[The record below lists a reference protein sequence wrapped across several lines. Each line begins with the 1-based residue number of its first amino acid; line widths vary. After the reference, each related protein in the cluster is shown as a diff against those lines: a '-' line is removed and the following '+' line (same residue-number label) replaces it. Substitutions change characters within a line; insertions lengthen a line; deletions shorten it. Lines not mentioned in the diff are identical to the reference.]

1 MKKFIKVVALS
12 LLALQV
18 LPILASC
25 KNDPAGNGNETT
37 TDDVAVT
44 TPSDTNG
51 DVSGN
56 TDSEGVRLTE
66 DGKLKYTVIK
76 YAPEPDSETFE
87 AIKKLRDKIKELTG
101 EMPTLKPDYSSES
114 KPADPNTYEILVGE
128 TNYSQSAEVLAN
140 LNYGDYK
147 ITTVGNKIV
156 IAAYSANE
164 IARAV
169 NYFTGTMLRE
179 TDEDGNMKLEVR
191 DFEYKANRYISN
203 VTINGVDLKEYS
215 IVYST
220 VGTTDDYNLANAKL
234 LRQAFSEKAGYIL
247 PIIKDT
253 DKCDTAKKILVGTTF
268 NGNAQSS
275 AVPSV
280 ETLSYKFA
288 TVGTD
293 FYIMG
298 GGLLSN
304 QIAVTEFISKY
315 FYVRPSDGK
324 VNITDS
330 EGTFRK
336 VTSCPKTEGAEFRVM
351 TYNIMAQWTNWGGDY
366 MPVEQRYEAFKAV
379 IDVYSPDVV
388 GLQEVSEQWSTK
400 ILNELG
406 DEYAYIYRETP
417 DGKFVNLSTIIYK
430 KEKLEVVDKGLQY
443 FSYNG
448 PNQIR
453 LVTWAIFKDKET
465 GKQFAFFNT
474 HWCFQQTDGS
484 NDQRESHSIEN
495 AVIINKVMADHPDT
509 KYAFSTADYNTTL
522 DHTYIHNFLQSAN
535 LVNSLDIAKTAG
547 TLQNEVGGCGTLGA
561 SRENNTGGG
570 SIDNI
575 FVTNN
580 MKVLRH
586 ETILWNLIEHVSD
599 HSPKY
604 ADIVLGN

>member
-1 MKKFIKVVALS
+1 MKKFIKVMAFS
-12 LLALQV
+12 LLVLQV
-18 LPILASC
+18 LPMLASC
-25 KNDPAGNGNETT
+25 NDPASSGGETT
-37 TDDVAVT
+37 TDDIAET
-44 TPSDTNG
+44 TPADTTG
-51 DVSGN
+51 DI
-56 TDSEGVRLTE
+56 TDGGVKITE
-66 DGKLKYTVIK
+66 DGKLKYTVIR
-76 YAPEPDSETFE
+76 YAPDPDSVTFE

-101 EMPTLKPDYSSES
+101 EMPELKPDYSTAA

-128 TNYSQSAEVLAN
+128 TNYSQSAEVLATV
-140 LNYGDYK
+140 NYGDYK
-147 ITTVGNKIV
+147 IAAVGNKIV
-156 IAAYSANE
+156 IAAYAGSE
-164 IARAV
+164 VSRAV
-169 NYFTGTMLRE
+169 NYLTGTMLRE
-179 TDEDGNMKLEVR
+179 TDDNGNMKLEVR
-191 DFEYKANRYISN
+191 EYEYRAKRYISS
-203 VTINGVDLKEYS
+203 VTINGVDLSEYS

-253 DKCDTAKKILVGTTF
+253 DDCKTAKKILVGTTF
-268 NGNAQSS
+268 NGSAQSQ
-275 AVPSV
+275 ALPKV

-288 TVGTD
+288 TVGND
-293 FYIMG
+293 FCIMG

-304 QIAVTEFISKY
+304 QIAVNEFISDNLY
-315 FYVRPSDGK
+315 ARPSDGK
-324 VNITDS
+324 VNITDY

-336 VTSCPKTEGAEFRVM
+336 VSSCPKTEGAEFRVM

-366 MPVEQRYEAFKAV
+366 MPVDQRYEAFRAV
-379 IDVYSPDVV
+379 IDIYSPDVV

-400 ILNELG
+400 IQNELG
-406 DEYAYIYRETP
+406 DQYAYVYRETP

-443 FSYNG
+443 FTING

-474 HWCFQQTDGS
+474 HWMFQENDGS
-484 NDQRESHSIEN
+484 NTQRESHSIEN
-495 AVIINKVMADHPDT
+495 AEIINKVMADHPSV

-522 DHTYIHNFLQSAN
+522 EHTYMHNFLKNAN
-535 LVNSLDIAKTAG
+535 LVNSLDIAKNAG
-547 TLQNEVGGCGTLGA
+547 TLMNEVGGCGTLGA

-604 ADIVLGN
+604 ADIVLGD